1 MFKKLLAGA
10 GIAAAAIAA
19 IPASA
24 CAETAIDGLGCG
36 IGSIGA
42 GIGSAGC
49 GVGCGLGPGIIGGLG
64 CGIGYGLGCVGF
76 GLGISLPYWGMPW
89 SWW

>member
-1 MFKKLLAGA
+1 MFRKLLAGA
-10 GIAAAAIAA
+10 GIAAAAVAA
-19 IPASA
+19 LPASA
-24 CAETAIDGLGCG
+24 CAETAIGGLGCG
-36 IGSIGA
+36 VGSVGG
-42 GIGSAGC
+42 GI
-49 GVGCGLGPGIIGGLG
+49 GCGLGTGIIGGLG